1 MTGGWEIMKQGGRK
15 NGTDTLLAHA
25 GSEPDDNFGI
35 VNPPVYR
42 ASTVLFKDM
51 ADFARRGERRYSGFS
66 YGTDGTPTTFALT
79 GAVCRLEGG
88 VGTLAFS
95 SGLAAITLPLISLLS
110 SGDHLLMVDSVYGP
124 TRRFCDQVLRGFGV
138 ETTYYDPLLG
148 AGVADLIRENTR
160 LVFTESPGSLTFE
173 VQDIPAI
180 CAAAH
185 GRGVPVAM
193 DNTWATPLFFDAL
206 GHGVDIS
213 IQAGT
218 KYLGGHS
225 DLLLGLVTTRDQ
237 EMFKRLKDTK
247 DALGDCVAP
256 DVCSLALRGMRTMGL
271 RLRHQGRAALELA
284 AWLQGRDG
292 VRRVLHPALA
302 GDPGHDLWRRDFTG
316 SSGLFGVVLDTEDPA
331 ARAAFV
337 DALEL
342 FRIGFSWG
350 GFESLVVPA
359 DPAPLRSARPWREQG
374 LLVRLNVGLED
385 LEDLKADLRQ
395 GLDRMRKL

>member
-1 MTGGWEIMKQGGRK
+1 MKRCGWESGR
-15 NGTDTLLAHA
+15 DTLLVHA
-25 GSEPDDNFGI
+25 GSDPGKNFGI

-51 ADFARRGERRYSGFS
+51 EEFRRRGERRYRWFS

-79 GAVCRLEGG
+79 DAVCRLEGG
-88 VGTLAFS
+88 AGTLAFS
-95 SGLAAITLPLISLLS
+95 SGLAAITLSILALVR
-110 SGDHLLMVDSVYGP
+110 SGDHILMVDSVYGP
-124 TRRFCDQVLRGFGV
+124 TRRFCDQVLKGFGV
-138 ETTYYDPLLG
+138 ETTYYDPLVG
-148 AGVADLIRENTR
+148 AGIAGLIQDHTR
-160 LVFTESPGSLTFE
+160 LIFTESPGSLSFE

-225 DLLLGLVTTRDQ
+225 DLLLGLVTTRD
-237 EMFKRLKDTK
+237 EELFKRLKDTR

-271 RLRHQGRAALELA
+271 RLRHQQQAALELA
-284 AWLQGRDG
+284 RWLEGRPE
-292 VRRVLHPALA
+292 VRRVLHPALE

-316 SSGLFGVVLDTEDPA
+316 SSGLFGIILDTEDET
-331 ARAAFV
+331 ARDAFI

-342 FRIGFSWG
+342 FGIGFSWG

-359 DPAPLRSARPWREQG
+359 DPAPIRTARPWQEPG
-374 LLVRLNVGLED
+374 LVVRLNVGLED
-385 LEDLKADLRQ
+385 IEDLKADLER
-395 GLDRMRKL
+395 GFARMRSA